1 MGGFLSRISYMLRNF
16 ASLPSLVYF
25 SAISVSICAK
35 LACSILMTDRNTA
48 TEPNSL
54 KMLSKCRILSPK
66 NTYMSNSH
74 VKQQQHCSSASASS
88 LDRSITSVWPMT
100 ARSTF
105 SLSVRDVPVLD
116 ENGLTYCDN
125 FAPNGSQIIL
135 VLPISNIF
143 RNSDGVT
150 PVGALNTGGV

>member
-1 MGGFLSRISYMLRNF
+1 
-16 ASLPSLVYF
+16 
-25 SAISVSICAK
+25 
-35 LACSILMTDRNTA
+35 
-48 TEPNSL
+48 
-54 KMLSKCRILSPK
+54 
-66 NTYMSNSH
+66 
-74 VKQQQHCSSASASS
+74 
-88 LDRSITSVWPMT
+88 MT

>member
-1 MGGFLSRISYMLRNF
+1 MCFSPREKLLREIYASGGGLLAASVNAPVLLLSR
-16 ASLPSLVYF
+16 
-25 SAISVSICAK
+25 VST
-35 LACSILMTDRNTA
+35 MTRDIDIA
-48 TEPNSL
+48 
-54 KMLSKCRILSPK
+54 ILS
-66 NTYMSNSH
+66 
-74 VKQQQHCSSASASS
+74 VC
-88 LDRSITSVWPMT
+88 LSVCPP
-100 ARSTF
+100 
-105 SLSVRDVPVLD
+105 VRDVPVLD